1 MLNKRLMTVLLIAMS
16 VVSAILII
24 PAARA
29 VTIEEQQEYFGV
41 PEPAVT
47 PVRKPPT
54 APRRIEIE
62 NRNGLYIIR
71 VPHEKINLIRPHVT
85 KLLTFNKS
93 VFDALNVE
101 LVVNG
106 GYFDANNKRTVSYV
120 VIDGKTVLDPTKNPS
135 LMNSTTLGEHLDEIL
150 DRTEFRV
157 LDCGGEMR
165 FDIQKHSAPASR
177 KRFDRCKIVHSI
189 QAGPELYPKL
199 TMEEEY
205 FVEKNGD
212 KVVRDSIT
220 ALKKC
225 ARTAIGYKGRDIYLI
240 IATVKHK
247 VTLPEL
253 SKICA
258 DLKLDKAMN
267 FDGGGSTSL
276 NFKGTD
282 NMAYR
287 NFEII
292 SDKKKSARKLKS
304 FLIIN

>member
-1 MLNKRLMTVLLIAMS
+1 MFFTKKILAALLIAIP
-16 VVSAILII
+16 VISAVA
-24 PAARA
+24 PVFSA
-29 VTIEEQQEYFGV
+29 TIEEQQEYFGI
-41 PEPAVT
+41 PEPAVECI
-47 PVRKPPT
+47 RKPPT

-62 NRNGLYIIR
+62 NRKGIYIVKI
-71 VPHEKINLIRPHVT
+71 PYEKIKLIRPHVT

-106 GYFDANNKRTVSYV
+106 GYFDANNKHTVSYV
-120 VIDGKTVLDPTKNPS
+120 VIDGKTVLDPTKNDS
-135 LMNSTTLGEHLDEIL
+135 LMNSVTLGKHLDEIL

-157 LDCGGEMR
+157 LDCGGEMK
-165 FDIQKHSAPASR
+165 FDIQKHSAPANR
-177 KRFDRCKIVHSI
+177 KLFDRCKIVHSL
-189 QAGPELYPKL
+189 QAGPELYPTL
-199 TMEEEY
+199 RMEEEY
-205 FVEKNGD
+205 FVEKKDG

-225 ARTAIGYKGRDIYLI
+225 ARTAIGIKGKDLYII
-240 IATVKHK
+240 IATTKHK
-247 VTLPEL
+247 LTLPEL
-253 SKICA
+253 SKLCA

-282 NMAYR
+282 NPAYK
-287 NFEII
+287 NLEII

-304 FLIIN
+304 FLIVN

>member
-1 MLNKRLMTVLLIAMS
+1 MFTKQTVSILLLLAMS
-16 VVSAILII
+16 VGSSYAVSSA
-24 PAARA
+24 
-29 VTIEEQQEYFGV
+29 TIEEQQQYFGI
-41 PEPAVT
+41 PEPAFEV
-47 PVRKPPT
+47 VKKPPT

-62 NRNGLYIIR
+62 NKNGLYIIR
-71 VPHEKINLIRPHVT
+71 IPYEKINLIRPHVT

-93 VFDALNVE
+93 VYDALNVE

-120 VIDGKTVLDPTKNPS
+120 VIDGETVLDPTKNQS
-135 LMNSTTLGEHLDEIL
+135 LMNSPSLAAHLDEIL

-157 LDCGGEMR
+157 LDCGGEMK
-165 FDIQKHSAPASR
+165 FDIQKHSAPASK

-189 QAGPELYPKL
+189 QAGPELYPNL
-199 TMEEEY
+199 RMEEEY
-205 FVEKNGD
+205 FVAKDGD

-225 ARTAIGYKGRDIYLI
+225 ARTAIGIKGKDLYLI

-258 DLKLDKAMN
+258 DLNLDKAMN

-282 NMAYR
+282 NMAYK

>member
-1 MLNKRLMTVLLIAMS
+1 MKGVRSSYKNSFMSTYQQLSNEELIA
-16 VVSAILII
+16 LI
-24 PAARA
+24 
-29 VTIEEQQEYFGV
+29 QQE
-41 PEPAVT
+41 
-47 PVRKPPT
+47 
-54 APRRIEIE
+54 
-62 NRNGLYIIR
+62 
-71 VPHEKINLIRPHVT
+71 
-85 KLLTFNKS
+85 
-93 VFDALNVE
+93 
-101 LVVNG
+101 
-106 GYFDANNKRTVSYV
+106 
-120 VIDGKTVLDPTKNPS
+120 
-135 LMNSTTLGEHLDEIL
+135 DEAA
-150 DRTEFRV
+150 
-157 LDCGGEMR
+157 
-165 FDIQKHSAPASR
+165 K
-177 KRFDRCKIVHSI
+177 
-189 QAGPELYPKL
+189 
-199 TMEEEY
+199 EY

-225 ARTAIGYKGRDIYLI
+225 ARTAIGYKGKDIYLI

-253 SKICA
+253 SEICA

>member
-1 MLNKRLMTVLLIAMS
+1 MK
-16 VVSAILII
+16 
-24 PAARA
+24 
-29 VTIEEQQEYFGV
+29 
-41 PEPAVT
+41 
-47 PVRKPPT
+47 KPPT

-62 NRNGLYIIR
+62 NRKGIYIIR
-71 VPHEKINLIRPHVT
+71 VPHEKISIIKPHVT

-93 VFDALNVE
+93 VYDALNVE

-120 VIDGKTVLDPTKNPS
+120 VINGETVLDPTKNES
-135 LMNSTTLGEHLDEIL
+135 LMNNVSLGHHIDEIL

-157 LDCGGEMR
+157 LNCGGEMK
-165 FDIQKHSAPASR
+165 FDIQKHSAPAC
-177 KRFDRCKIVHSI
+177 KRRFGRCKIVHSI
-189 QAGPELYPKL
+189 QAGPELYPNL

-205 FVEKNGD
+205 FVSKNEDG

-225 ARTAIGYKGRDIYLI
+225 ARTAIGIKDNDIYLI

-253 SKICA
+253 SKLCA
-258 DLKLDKAMN
+258 ELQLDKAMN

-282 NMAYR
+282 NPEYKD
-287 NFEII
+287 FEII
-292 SDKKKSARKLKS
+292 SDKKQSARKLKS

>member
-1 MLNKRLMTVLLIAMS
+1 M
-16 VVSAILII
+16 
-24 PAARA
+24 
-29 VTIEEQQEYFGV
+29 QQ
-41 PEPAVT
+41 
-47 PVRKPPT
+47 
-54 APRRIEIE
+54 
-62 NRNGLYIIR
+62 
-71 VPHEKINLIRPHVT
+71 
-85 KLLTFNKS
+85 S
-93 VFDALNVE
+93 
-101 LVVNG
+101 
-106 GYFDANNKRTVSYV
+106 
-120 VIDGKTVLDPTKNPS
+120 
-135 LMNSTTLGEHLDEIL
+135 
-150 DRTEFRV
+150 
-157 LDCGGEMR
+157 
-165 FDIQKHSAPASR
+165 
-177 KRFDRCKIVHSI
+177 
-189 QAGPELYPKL
+189 
-199 TMEEEY
+199 EY

-220 ALKKC
+220 PFKKC
-225 ARTAIGYKGRDIYLI
+225 ARTAIGYKGKDIYLI

>member
-1 MLNKRLMTVLLIAMS
+1 MFTKRILTVLLAAMS
-16 VVSAILII
+16 IISAVSTVF
-24 PAARA
+24 AA
-29 VTIEEQQEYFGV
+29 TIEEQQEYFSV
-41 PEPAVT
+41 PEPAVKC
-47 PVRKPPT
+47 VKKPPT

-62 NRNGLYIIR
+62 NRKGIYIIR
-71 VPHEKINLIRPHVT
+71 VPYERIKLIRPHVT

-106 GYFDANNKRTVSYV
+106 GYFDANNKHTVSYV
-120 VIDGKTVLDPTKNPS
+120 MIDGETVLDPTKNEN
-135 LMNSTTLGEHLDEIL
+135 LMNSVSLGKHLDEIL

-177 KRFDRCKIVHSI
+177 KRFDRCRIVHSL
-189 QAGPELYPKL
+189 QAGPELYPNL
-199 TMEEEY
+199 RMEEEY

-225 ARTAIGYKGRDIYLI
+225 ARTAIGIKGKDLYLI

-253 SKICA
+253 AKLCA
-258 DLKLDKAMN
+258 DLELDKAMN

-276 NFKGTD
+276 NFKGSD
-282 NMAYR
+282 NMAYK